1 VISKYLKSWQWFW
14 FGGSMPENYFKT
26 ARRSLV
32 RNKSYTALNVLGLA
46 VGMAIFLLIVQYVR
60 FQWSYEAFVP
70 DRANIYRVSLET
82 YTGKDLQSA
91 SAQNYPGLGPALRNE
106 MPEVVDFARVF
117 NMGYIN
123 NVIITN
129 EQAKPRPVSLKQR
142 HFFYVDRA
150 FLPMMGYQMVRG
162 NAASALAAP
171 LTAAIS
177 EKYAYLYFGKEDPI
191 GKQLHMH
198 DDDSNDQLV
207 TVTGVFKDLP
217 GNTHLKC
224 DVLFSYPTMFG
235 PIQANQNWAR
245 TRPQMYT
252 YVRLH
257 AGTDPKRIEA
267 GLEGIFDEHEPQL
280 RDENKHQTGKLQ
292 PLADI
297 HLRSNLAEE
306 LEINANATIVFFLG
320 VIGLFVLGIAWINFI
335 NLSTANAMGRAK
347 EVGVRKVVGAARIQL
362 IIRFLA
368 EAALI
373 NGASLAIAFAMIWL
387 ALPAFNRI
395 SGLSFDPAD
404 LLQGWFFALLGMLWI
419 VGSILSGFYPAW
431 ILSGFKPIAVLKGKL
446 KGSTGGV
453 LLRKGLVT
461 AQFMA
466 SIGLIAG
473 TIIVYRQLHFMMGQ
487 DIGMNIDQVLV
498 MDRPGVAP
506 NHDKNVPAFRAGI
519 DFFRAELTKDP
530 AIMGVANST
539 TIPGKQRE
547 YKVTIKLAEAR
558 SADSII
564 VRVNSMDEDF
574 LRVFQ
579 MHLLAGRVFS
589 RDFPKDP
596 DTSVIL
602 TASAARLLGF
612 PTPKD
617 AIGKTVLTNWD
628 GWKGI
633 VVGVVNDYHQVS
645 LKSPLEPTLFTC
657 DWYEGDYF
665 SLRLQTGHLPQ
676 TIQHVEQAWTKAFP
690 GNPFEY
696 FFLDEYFNRQY
707 ASERQFGQLFTT
719 FAFFAILI
727 SCLGL
732 FGLSA
737 YTASQRIKEIG
748 IRKILGASVA
758 SIVQMLARDFL
769 KLIVLAVLLATPLTW
784 LVMHQWVQGFA
795 SRTTIQWW
803 IFGVAGVVCLLVAL
817 ITVSFQAVRAAT
829 ASPVKSLQAE

>member
-1 VISKYLKSWQWFW
+1 
-14 FGGSMPENYFKT
+14 MPENYFKT
-26 ARRSLV
+26 ARRSLL
-32 RNKSYTALNVLGLA
+32 RNKSYTLLNVLGLA
-46 VGMAIFLLIVQYVR
+46 VGMAIFLLITQYVR

-82 YTGKDLQSA
+82 YAGKELQSS
-91 SAQNYPGLGPALRNE
+91 SAENYPGLGPALRSE
-106 MPEVVDFARVF
+106 IPDVLDFARVF

-123 NVIITN
+123 NVVVTN
-129 EQAKPRPVSLKQR
+129 EQARPRPISLKQR
-142 HFFYVDRA
+142 HFLYVDSA
-150 FLPMMGYQMVRG
+150 FLAIMGYQMIRG

-171 LTAAIS
+171 YTAAIS
-177 EKYAYLYFGKEDPI
+177 EQYARLYFGKEDPI
-191 GKQLHMH
+191 GKKLHMH

-224 DVLFSYPTMFG
+224 DVLFSFVTAFG
-235 PIQANQNWAR
+235 GAAANQNWVRA
-245 TRPQMYT
+245 RPQIYT
-252 YVRLH
+252 YVRLRP
-257 AGTDPKRIEA
+257 GTDPKRVEA
-267 GLEGIFDEHEPQL
+267 RLPAIFDEHEPQL
-280 RDENKHQTGKLQ
+280 RSENKHQTGQLQ
-292 PLADI
+292 PLTDI

-306 LEINANATIVFFLG
+306 LEINANGTIVFFLG
-320 VIGLFVLGIAWINFI
+320 VIGIFVLGIAWINFI

-347 EVGVRKVVGAARIQL
+347 EVGIRKVVGAARSQL
-362 IIRFLA
+362 VVRFLA

-373 NGASLAIAFAMIWL
+373 NGLSLLIAFTIIWL
-387 ALPAFNRI
+387 VLPAFNRI
-395 SGLSFDPAD
+395 AGLSLVPAN
-404 LLQGWFFALLGMLWI
+404 LMQAWFIVLVAVLWLLGSL
-419 VGSILSGFYPAW
+419 LSGFYPAW
-431 ILSGFKPIAVLKGKL
+431 ILSGFQPIAVLKGKL
-446 KGSTGGV
+446 QGSSGGV

-473 TIIVYRQLHFMMGQ
+473 TIIVYRQLNYMMGQ

-498 MDRPGVAP
+498 MDRPAIAP

-519 DFFRAELTKDP
+519 DFFREELKKDP
-530 AIMGVANST
+530 DVSGVANST

-547 YKVTIKLAEAR
+547 YKANIKLASTP
-558 SADSII
+558 SADSIT
-564 VRVNSMDEDF
+564 VRINSMDEDF

-579 MHLLAGRVFS
+579 MRLLAGRAFS

-602 TASAARLLGF
+602 TASAVRLLGF
-612 PTPKD
+612 QTPKD
-617 AIGKTVLTNWD
+617 AIGKTVLTNWG

-645 LKSPLEPTLFTC
+645 LKSPLEPTMFTC

-676 TIQHVEQAWTKAFP
+676 TIQHVEQAWMKAFP
-690 GNPFEY
+690 GNPFDY
-696 FFLDEYFNRQY
+696 FFLDDYFNRQY
-707 ASERQFGQLFTT
+707 AGERQFGQLFTT
-719 FAFFAILI
+719 LALFAILI

-748 IRKILGASVA
+748 IRKVLGASVA

-769 KLIVLAVLLATPLTW
+769 KLIALAILLATPLTW
-784 LVMHQWVQGFA
+784 LVMHQWVQSFA
-795 SRTTIQWW
+795 TRTSIQWW
-803 IFGVAGVVCLLVAL
+803 IFALAGVVCLLVAL

-829 ASPVKSLQAE
+829 ASPVKSLQAD

>member
-1 VISKYLKSWQWFW
+1 MAI
-14 FGGSMPENYFKT
+14 NYFKT
-26 ARRSLV
+26 ACRSLI
-32 RNKSYTALNVLGLA
+32 RNKSYTVLNVLGLA
-46 VGMAIFLLIVQYVR
+46 VGMAIFLLIAQYVT
-60 FQWSYEAFVP
+60 FQRSYEDFVP

-82 YTGKDLQSA
+82 YADNELRSA
-91 SAQNYPGLGPALRNE
+91 SAENYPGLGPALRSE

-129 EQAKPRPVSLKQR
+129 EQARPQPISLKQR
-142 HFFYVDRA
+142 HFLYVDSS
-150 FLPMMGYQMVRG
+150 FLSMMGYQMIRG
-162 NAASALAAP
+162 NASSALAAP
-171 LTAAIS
+171 NMAAIS
-177 EKYAYLYFGKEDPI
+177 EKYANLYFGREDPI
-191 GKQLHMH
+191 GRQLHMH

-207 TVTGVFKDLP
+207 KVTGVFKDLS

-235 PIQANQNWAR
+235 PAQTNQDWAR

-252 YVRLH
+252 YVRLRP
-257 AGTDPKRIEA
+257 GTDPKRIEA
-267 GLEGIFDEHEPQL
+267 MLPAVFQAHEPQL
-280 RDENKHQTGKLQ
+280 RSENKHLTGKLQ
-292 PLADI
+292 SLKDI

-320 VIGLFVLGIAWINFI
+320 VIGIFVLGIAWINFI
-335 NLSTANAMGRAK
+335 NLSTANAMGRAR
-347 EVGVRKVVGAARIQL
+347 EVGVRKVVGAARIHL
-362 IIRFLA
+362 IARFLA

-373 NGASLAIAFAMIWL
+373 NGLSLAIAYTMIHL
-387 ALPAFNRI
+387 VLTVFNRI
-395 SGLSFDPAD
+395 SGLSLDPSD
-404 LLQGWFFALLGMLWI
+404 LMQGWFIALLAVLWV
-419 VGSILSGFYPAW
+419 VGSLLSGFYPAW
-431 ILSGFKPIAVLKGKL
+431 ILSGFKPIAVLNGKL
-446 KGSTGGV
+446 KGSSGGV

-461 AQFMA
+461 TQFMA

-473 TIIVYRQLHFMMGQ
+473 TIIVYRQLNYMMGQ
-487 DIGMNIDQVLV
+487 SIGMNIDQVLV

-506 NHDKNVPAFRAGI
+506 NHDKNVTAFRAGI
-519 DFFRAELTKDP
+519 DFFREELKKDP
-530 AIMGVANST
+530 AIMGVANSS

-547 YKVTIKLAEAR
+547 YKTTIKLGDAP
-558 SADSII
+558 SADSIT
-564 VRVNSMDEDF
+564 VRLNSMDEDF
-574 LRVFQ
+574 LKVFQ
-579 MHLLAGRVFS
+579 MHLLAGRAFS

-602 TASAARLLGF
+602 TASAARRLGF
-612 PTPKD
+612 QTPQD
-617 AIGKTVLTNWD
+617 AIGKIVMSSNWA

-645 LKSPLEPTLFTC
+645 LKAPLEPTLITC
-657 DWYEGDYF
+657 EWYEGDYF
-665 SLRLQTGHLPQ
+665 SLRLQTGDLPQ
-676 TIQHVEQAWTKAFP
+676 TLRHVEQAWIKAFP
-690 GNPFEY
+690 GNPFDY

-748 IRKILGASVA
+748 IRKILGASIA
-758 SIVQMLARDFL
+758 SIVTMLAKDFL
-769 KLIVLAVLLATPLTW
+769 KLIVLSVLLATPLTW

-795 SRTTIQWW
+795 TRTTIQWW
-803 IFGVAGVVCLLVAL
+803 IFVVAGMLCLLVAL
-817 ITVSFQAVRAAT
+817 ITVSIQAVKAAT
-829 ASPVKSLQAE
+829 ANPVKSLRAE

>member
-1 VISKYLKSWQWFW
+1 
-14 FGGSMPENYFKT
+14 MPENYFKT

-32 RNKSYTALNVLGLA
+32 RNKSYAVLNVLGLA
-46 VGMAIFLLIVQYVR
+46 VGMAIFLLIAQYTR

-82 YTGKDLQSA
+82 YAGKDLQSA
-91 SAQNYPGLGPALRNE
+91 SAENYPGLGPALRSE
-106 MPEVVDFARVF
+106 LPEVKDFARVF

-123 NVIITN
+123 NVVITN
-129 EQAKPRPVSLKQR
+129 EQARPRPIRLKQR
-142 HFFYVDRA
+142 HFLYVDSA
-150 FLPMMGYQMVRG
+150 FLPMMGYQMIRG
-162 NAASALAAP
+162 NAVSALAAP
-171 LTAAIS
+171 YTAAIS
-177 EKYAYLYFGKEDPI
+177 EEYARLYFGKEDPI
-191 GKQLHMH
+191 GRQLHMH

-224 DVLFSYPTMFG
+224 DVLFSFQTEFG
-235 PIQANQNWAR
+235 PSPSGQNWAR
-245 TRPQMYT
+245 TRPQIYT
-252 YVRLH
+252 YVRLRP
-257 AGTDPKRIEA
+257 GTDPKHIEA
-267 GLEGIFDEHEPQL
+267 KLAAIFDEHEPQL
-280 RDENKHQTGKLQ
+280 RSENKHQTGRLQ
-292 PLADI
+292 PLTDI

-306 LEINANATIVFFLG
+306 LEINANGTIVFFLG
-320 VIGLFVLGIAWINFI
+320 VIGVFVLGIAWINFI

-347 EVGVRKVVGAARIQL
+347 EVGIRKVVGAARIQL
-362 IIRFLA
+362 VVRFLA

-373 NGASLAIAFAMIWL
+373 NGLSLLIAFAIIWL
-387 ALPAFNRI
+387 ALPAFNGV
-395 SGLSFDPAD
+395 SGLSLVPAD
-404 LLQGWFFALLGMLWI
+404 LVQSWFIVLTAVLWV
-419 VGSILSGFYPAW
+419 VGSLLSGFYPAW
-431 ILSGFKPIAVLKGKL
+431 ILSGFQPIAVLKGKL
-446 KGSTGGV
+446 KGSSGGV
-453 LLRKGLVT
+453 MLRKGLVT

-473 TIIVYRQLHFMMGQ
+473 TIIVYRQLNYMMGQ

-498 MDRPGVAP
+498 MDRPAIAP
-506 NHDKNVPAFRAGI
+506 NHDKNVPAFRTGI
-519 DFFRAELTKDP
+519 DFFREELKKDP
-530 AIMGVANST
+530 GITGVANSS

-547 YKVTIKLAEAR
+547 YKANIKLADAPA
-558 SADSII
+558 SDSII
-564 VRVNSMDEDF
+564 VRTNSMDEDF

-579 MHLLAGRVFS
+579 MHLLAGRAFS

-612 PTPKD
+612 RTPKD

-633 VVGVVNDYHQVS
+633 VVGVVNDYHQIS
-645 LKSPLEPTLFTC
+645 LKSPLEPTMFTC

-676 TIQHVEQAWTKAFP
+676 TIQHVEQAWMKAFP
-690 GNPFEY
+690 GNPFDY

-748 IRKILGASVA
+748 IRKVLGASVA

-795 SRTTIQWW
+795 SRASIQWW
-803 IFGVAGVVCLLVAL
+803 IFALAGVLCLLVAL
-817 ITVSFQAVRAAT
+817 ITVSFQAIRAAT
-829 ASPVKSLQAE
+829 ASPAKSLQAE

>member
-1 VISKYLKSWQWFW
+1 
-14 FGGSMPENYFKT
+14 MPENYFKT
-26 ARRSLV
+26 ARRSLL

-46 VGMAIFLLIVQYVR
+46 VGMAIFLLIAQYTR

-82 YTGKDLQSA
+82 YAGKELQSA
-91 SAQNYPGLGPALRNE
+91 SAENYPGLGPALRSE
-106 MPEVVDFARVF
+106 LPEVIGFARVF
-117 NMGYIN
+117 NLGYIN
-123 NVIITN
+123 NVVISN
-129 EQAKPRPVSLKQR
+129 EQARPVPIRLKQR
-142 HFFYVDRA
+142 HFLYVDSA
-150 FLPMMGYQMVRG
+150 FLPMMGYQMIRG

-171 LTAAIS
+171 HTAAIS
-177 EKYAYLYFGKEDPI
+177 ERYSYLYFGKEDPI
-191 GKQLHMH
+191 GRQLHMH
-198 DDDSNDQLV
+198 DDDSNDNLV

-217 GNTHLKC
+217 ANTHLKC
-224 DVLFSYPTMFG
+224 DVLFSYPTAFG
-235 PIQANQNWAR
+235 TAQVNQNWAR
-245 TRPQMYT
+245 TRPQQYT
-252 YVRLH
+252 YIRLRP
-257 AGTDPKRIEA
+257 GTDPKRIESRLA
-267 GLEGIFDEHEPQL
+267 AIFDEHEPQL
-280 RDENKHQTGKLQ
+280 QGEHKHQTGKLQ

-306 LEINANATIVFFLG
+306 LEINANGTIVFFLG
-320 VIGLFVLGIAWINFI
+320 VIGIFVLGIAWINFI

-362 IIRFLA
+362 IVRFLA

-373 NGASLAIAFAMIWL
+373 NGLSLAIGFAIIYF

-395 SGLSFDPAD
+395 SGLSLDPAD
-404 LLQGWFFALLGMLWI
+404 LVHGWFVGLLAGLWV
-419 VGSILSGFYPAW
+419 VGSFLSGFYPAW

-446 KGSTGGV
+446 TGSSGGV

-461 AQFMA
+461 TQFMA

-473 TIIVYRQLHFMMGQ
+473 TIIVYRQLHYMMGQ

-498 MDRPGVAP
+498 MDRPGIGP
-506 NHDKNVPAFRAGI
+506 NHDKEVPAFRAGI
-519 DFFRAELTKDP
+519 DFFREELTKDP
-530 AIMGVANST
+530 AITGVANSS
-539 TIPGKQRE
+539 TIPGKLRE
-547 YKVTIKLAEAR
+547 YKSTIKLADAP
-558 SADSII
+558 STDSIT

-574 LRVFQ
+574 LKVFQ
-579 MHLLAGRVFS
+579 MHLLAGRAFS
-589 RDFPKDP
+589 RNFPKDP

-612 PTPKD
+612 RDPKD
-617 AIGKTVLTNWD
+617 AIGKSIFPDWG

-645 LKSPLEPTLFTC
+645 LKAPLEPGMFTC

-665 SLRLQTGHLPQ
+665 SLRLQAGHLPQ
-676 TIQHVEQAWTKAFP
+676 TLAHVEQAWTKAFP
-690 GNPFEY
+690 GNPFDY

-758 SIVQMLARDFL
+758 SIVAMLARDFL

-795 SRTTIQWW
+795 SRTAIQWW
-803 IFGVAGVVCLLVAL
+803 IFVVAGVVCLLVAL

-829 ASPVKSLQAE
+829 ASPVKSLQAEG

>member
-1 VISKYLKSWQWFW
+1 
-14 FGGSMPENYFKT
+14 MPENYFKT
-26 ARRSLV
+26 ASRSLTRQKGFTV
-32 RNKSYTALNVLGLA
+32 LNVLGLA
-46 VGMAIFLLIVQYVR
+46 VGMAIFLLITQYVR
-60 FQWSYEAFVP
+60 FQWSYEGFVP

-82 YTGKDLQSA
+82 YAGKDLRSA
-91 SAQNYPGLGPALRNE
+91 SAENYPGLGPALRSE
-106 MPEVVDFARVF
+106 IPDVVDFARVF

-123 NVIITN
+123 NVVITN
-129 EQAKPRPVSLKQR
+129 EQAKPRPIRLKQR
-142 HFFYVDRA
+142 HFLYVDSS
-150 FLPMMGYQMVRG
+150 FLPMMGYQMIRG

-171 LTAAIS
+171 YTAVIS
-177 EKYAYLYFGKEDPI
+177 EQYARLYFGKEDPI

-198 DDDSNDQLV
+198 DDDSNDQLA

-224 DVLFSYPTMFG
+224 DVLFSFVTAFG
-235 PIQANQNWAR
+235 SGEGNQRWAR
-245 TRPQMYT
+245 ARPQIYT
-252 YVRLH
+252 YVRLRPG
-257 AGTDPKRIEA
+257 ADPKHIEA
-267 GLEGIFDEHEPQL
+267 RLPAIFDEHEPQL
-280 RDENKHQTGKLQ
+280 RSENKHQTGQLQ

-297 HLRSNLAEE
+297 HLRSNLSEE
-306 LEINANATIVFFLG
+306 LEINANGTIVFFLG
-320 VIGLFVLGIAWINFI
+320 VIGIFVLGIAWINFI

-347 EVGVRKVVGAARIQL
+347 EVGVRKVVGASRAQL
-362 IIRFLA
+362 IVRFLA
-368 EAALI
+368 EAALV
-373 NGASLAIAFAMIWL
+373 NGLSLVIGFAIIYFT
-387 ALPAFNRI
+387 LPAFNRV
-395 SGLSFDPAD
+395 SGLSLAD
-404 LLQGWFFALLGMLWI
+404 SDLMQAWFVGLLAVLWG
-419 VGSILSGFYPAW
+419 VGSLLSGFYPSW

-446 KGSTGGV
+446 KGSAGGV

-461 AQFMA
+461 TQFMA

-498 MDRPGVAP
+498 MDRPAVAP
-506 NHDKNVPAFRAGI
+506 SHDKNVPQFRAGI
-519 DFFRAELTKDP
+519 DFFREELKKDP
-530 AIMGVANST
+530 DITGVANSS

-547 YKVTIKLAEAR
+547 YKATIKLADAP

-579 MHLLAGRVFS
+579 MHLLAGRAFS

-612 PTPKD
+612 QTPKD
-617 AIGKTVLTNWD
+617 AIGKTIVPDWG

-665 SLRLQTGHLPQ
+665 SLRLQTGHLPR
-676 TIQHVEQAWTKAFP
+676 TLQHVEQAWTKAFP
-690 GNPFEY
+690 GNPFDY
-696 FFLDEYFNRQY
+696 FFLDDYFNRQY

-758 SIVQMLARDFL
+758 SIVTMLAKDFL
-769 KLIVLAVLLATPLTW
+769 RLILLAALLATPLTW

-795 SRTTIQWW
+795 TRTTIQWW
-803 IFGVAGVVCLLVAL
+803 IFGVAGVICLVVAL
-817 ITVSFQAVRAAT
+817 VTVSFQAFKAAT

>member
-1 VISKYLKSWQWFW
+1 
-14 FGGSMPENYFKT
+14 MPENYFKT
-26 ARRSLV
+26 ARRSLL
-32 RNKSYTALNVLGLA
+32 RNKSYTLLNVLGLA
-46 VGMAIFLLIVQYVR
+46 VGMAIFLLITQYVR

-82 YTGKDLQSA
+82 YTGKELQSA
-91 SAQNYPGLGPALRNE
+91 SAENYPGLGPALRSE
-106 MPEVVDFARVF
+106 IPDVADFARVF

-123 NVIITN
+123 NVVITN
-129 EQAKPRPVSLKQR
+129 EQARPRPISLKQR
-142 HFFYVDRA
+142 RFLYVDSA
-150 FLPMMGYQMVRG
+150 FLPMMGYQMIRG
-162 NAASALAAP
+162 NAAMALAAP
-171 LTAAIS
+171 YTAVIS
-177 EKYAYLYFGKEDPI
+177 EKYAGLYFGKDDPI
-191 GKQLHMH
+191 GKPLHYH
-198 DDDSNDQLV
+198 DDDSHDQLV
-207 TVTGVFKDLP
+207 RVTGVFKDLP

-224 DVLFSYPTMFG
+224 DVLFSFPTAFG
-235 PIQANQNWAR
+235 TVPVNQNWAR
-245 TRPQMYT
+245 SRPQIYT
-252 YVRLH
+252 YIRLRPG
-257 AGTDPKRIEA
+257 ADPKRVEA
-267 GLEGIFDEHEPQL
+267 RLPAIFDEHEPQL
-280 RDENKHQTGKLQ
+280 RSENKHQTGQLQ
-292 PLADI
+292 RLTDI

-320 VIGLFVLGIAWINFI
+320 VIGIFVLGIAWINFI

-347 EVGVRKVVGAARIQL
+347 EVGVRKVVGAARIHL
-362 IIRFLA
+362 VVRFLA

-373 NGASLAIAFAMIWL
+373 NGLSLVIALAIIWL
-387 ALPAFNRI
+387 ALPAFNGI
-395 SGLSFDPAD
+395 SGLSLGPAEFM
-404 LLQGWFFALLGMLWI
+404 QGWFVGLLAVLWVI
-419 VGSILSGFYPAW
+419 GSLLSGFYPAW
-431 ILSGFKPIAVLKGKL
+431 ILSGFQPIAVLKGKL
-446 KGSTGGV
+446 KGSPGGV

-473 TIIVYRQLHFMMGQ
+473 TIIVYRQLHYMMNK

-498 MDRPGVAP
+498 MDRPAIAP

-519 DFFRAELTKDP
+519 DFFREELKKDP
-530 AIMGVANST
+530 DITGVANSS

-547 YKVTIKLAEAR
+547 YKANIKLAATP

-579 MHLLAGRVFS
+579 MHLLAGRTFS

-602 TASAARLLGF
+602 TAAAARLLGF
-612 PTPKD
+612 QTPKD
-617 AIGKTVLTNWD
+617 AIGKTVLTNWN

-633 VVGVVNDYHQVS
+633 VVGVVNDYHQIS
-645 LKSPLEPTLFTC
+645 LKSPLEPTMFTC

-676 TIQHVEQAWTKAFP
+676 TIQHVEQAWMKAFP
-690 GNPFEY
+690 GNPFDY

-719 FAFFAILI
+719 LAFFAILI

-737 YTASQRIKEIG
+737 YTASQRIREIG
-748 IRKILGASVA
+748 IRKVLGASVA

-769 KLIVLAVLLATPLTW
+769 KLIVLAILLATPLTW

-795 SRTTIQWW
+795 SRTSIQWW
-803 IFGVAGVVCLLVAL
+803 IFALAGVLCLLVAL

>member
-1 VISKYLKSWQWFW
+1 
-14 FGGSMPENYFKT
+14 MPENYFKT
-26 ARRSLV
+26 ARRSLL
-32 RNKSYTALNVLGLA
+32 RNKSYTLLNVLGLA
-46 VGMAIFLLIVQYVR
+46 VGMAIFLLITQYVR

-82 YTGKDLQSA
+82 YAGNDLQSA
-91 SAQNYPGLGPALRNE
+91 SAENYPGLGPALRSE
-106 MPEVVDFARVF
+106 LPEVVDFARVF

-123 NVIITN
+123 NVVITN
-129 EQAKPRPVSLKQR
+129 EQARPRPICLKQR
-142 HFFYVDRA
+142 HFLYVDSA
-150 FLPMMGYQMVRG
+150 FLPMMGYQMIRG

-171 LTAAIS
+171 YTAVIS
-177 EKYAYLYFGKEDPI
+177 EKYAGLYFGKEDPI
-191 GKQLHMH
+191 GKQLHYH

-207 TVTGVFKDLP
+207 RVTGVFKDLP
-217 GNTHLKC
+217 GSTHLKC
-224 DVLFSYPTMFG
+224 DVLFSYITAFG
-235 PIQANQNWAR
+235 TLPANQNWAR
-245 TRPQMYT
+245 TRPQIYT
-252 YVRLH
+252 YVRLRPG
-257 AGTDPKRIEA
+257 ADPKRVEA
-267 GLEGIFDEHEPQL
+267 RLPAIFDEHEPQL
-280 RDENKHQTGKLQ
+280 RSENKHQTGQLQ
-292 PLADI
+292 PLTDI

-306 LEINANATIVFFLG
+306 IEINANATIVFFLG
-320 VIGLFVLGIAWINFI
+320 VIGIFVLGIAWINFI

-347 EVGVRKVVGAARIQL
+347 EVGVRKVVGAARIHL
-362 IIRFLA
+362 VVRFLA

-373 NGASLAIAFAMIWL
+373 NGLSLVIAYAIIYA

-395 SGLSFDPAD
+395 SGLSLEPAG
-404 LLQGWFFALLGMLWI
+404 LMQGWFVGLLAVLWV
-419 VGSILSGFYPAW
+419 VGSLLSGFYPAW
-431 ILSGFKPIAVLKGKL
+431 ILSGFQPIAVLKGKL
-446 KGSTGGV
+446 KGSPGGV

-473 TIIVYRQLHFMMGQ
+473 TIIVYRQLDYLMGA

-498 MDRPGVAP
+498 MDRPAIAP
-506 NHDKNVPAFRAGI
+506 NHDKNVPAFRGGI
-519 DFFRAELTKDP
+519 DFFREELKKDP
-530 AIMGVANST
+530 SITGVANST

-547 YKVTIKLAEAR
+547 YKATIKLAGTP
-558 SADSII
+558 SADSIS

-579 MHLLAGRVFS
+579 MHLLAGRAFS
-589 RDFPKDP
+589 RDFSKDP

-612 PTPKD
+612 QTPKD
-617 AIGKTVLTNWD
+617 AIGKTVLTNWG

-645 LKSPLEPTLFTC
+645 LKSPLEPTMFTC

-665 SLRLQTGHLPQ
+665 SVRLQTGHLPQ
-676 TIQHVEQAWTKAFP
+676 TLQHVEQAWTKAFP
-690 GNPFEY
+690 GNPFDY
-696 FFLDEYFNRQY
+696 FFLDEYFDRQY

-719 FAFFAILI
+719 LAFFAILI

-748 IRKILGASVA
+748 IRKVLGATVA
-758 SIVQMLARDFL
+758 SIVSMLARDFL
-769 KLIVLAVLLATPLTW
+769 KLIILAVVLATPLTW

-803 IFGVAGVVCLLVAL
+803 IFTLAGVLCLLVAL

>member
-1 VISKYLKSWQWFW
+1 
-14 FGGSMPENYFKT
+14 MPENYFKT
-26 ARRSLV
+26 ARRSLL
-32 RNKSYTALNVLGLA
+32 RNKSFTLLNVLGLA
-46 VGMAIFLLIVQYVR
+46 VGMAIFLLITQYVQ

-82 YTGKDLQSA
+82 YSGKDLQSA
-91 SAQNYPGLGPALRNE
+91 SAQNYPDLGPALRTE
-106 MPEVVDFARVF
+106 LPEVKDFARVF

-123 NVIITN
+123 NVVITN
-129 EQAKPRPVSLKQR
+129 EQARPRPISLKQR
-142 HFFYVDRA
+142 HFFYVDST
-150 FLPMMGYQMVRG
+150 FLPMMGYQMIRG
-162 NAASALAAP
+162 SAGSALTAP
-171 LTAAIS
+171 YTAAIS

-191 GKQLHMH
+191 GRQLHMH

-224 DVLFSYPTMFG
+224 DVLFSYHTAFRPT
-235 PIQANQNWAR
+235 PANQSWAR
-245 TRPQMYT
+245 TRPQIYT
-252 YVRLH
+252 YVRLRP
-257 AGTDPKRIEA
+257 GTDPKRVEA
-267 GLEGIFDEHEPQL
+267 RLPAIFDEHEPQL
-280 RDENKHQTGKLQ
+280 RGENKHQTGKLQ
-292 PLADI
+292 PLTDI

-306 LEINANATIVFFLG
+306 IEINANATIVFFLG
-320 VIGLFVLGIAWINFI
+320 VIGIFVLGIAWINFI
-335 NLSTANAMGRAK
+335 NLSTANAMGRAR
-347 EVGVRKVVGAARIQL
+347 EVGIRKVVGATRIQL
-362 IIRFLA
+362 VVRFLA

-373 NGASLAIAFAMIWL
+373 NGLSLGIAFVLICL

-395 SGLSFDPAD
+395 SGLSLAPAD
-404 LLQGWFFALLGMLWI
+404 LLQAWFIALVVVLWAF
-419 VGSILSGFYPAW
+419 GSLLSGFYPAW
-431 ILSGFKPIAVLKGKL
+431 ILSGFRPMAVLKGKL
-446 KGSTGGV
+446 KGSSGGV

-461 AQFMA
+461 TQFMA

-473 TIIVYRQLHFMMGQ
+473 TIIVYRQLNYLLTQ
-487 DIGMNIDQVLV
+487 NIGMNIDQVLV
-498 MDRPGVAP
+498 MDRPGIAP

-519 DFFRAELTKDP
+519 DFFREELKKDP
-530 AIMGVANST
+530 AITAVANST

-547 YKVTIKLAEAR
+547 YKANIKLADAPA
-558 SADSII
+558 SDSII

-579 MHLLAGRVFS
+579 MQLLAGRAFS

-612 PTPKD
+612 PKPKD
-617 AIGKTVLTNWD
+617 AIGKTVLTNWN
-628 GWKGI
+628 GWRGV

-645 LKSPLEPTLFTC
+645 LKSPLEPSMFTC

-665 SLRLQTGHLPQ
+665 SIRLQTGHLSQ

-690 GNPFEY
+690 GNPFDY

-707 ASERQFGQLFTT
+707 AGERQFGQLFTT
-719 FAFFAILI
+719 LAFFAILI

-748 IRKILGASVA
+748 IRKVLGASVA
-758 SIVQMLARDFL
+758 SIVSMLARDFL
-769 KLIVLAVLLATPLTW
+769 KLILLAVLLATPLTW

-803 IFGVAGVVCLLVAL
+803 IFALAGVLCLLVAL
-817 ITVSFQAVRAAT
+817 ITVSFQAVTAAT